1 MKHKETKKHLES
13 EYFIKTARIS
23 RGHYKIRQAV
33 PQSFVEAPGCSQAA
47 GENTSS
53 SEYFSCVSSP
63 YKLGHHDEDGHYKIR
78 QAVPQSFVEA
88 PGCSQAAGENTSS
101 SEYFSCVSSPYKLAH
116 HDEDG
121 FHQLQQNA
129 SYLGALNMP
138 VSQSARK
145 RKIMEGHIEGD
156 RNTQQDTPWPE
167 SRVEA
172 PGCGQ
177 AAGENASSC
186 GYFTCVSSPS
196 KLPRYEDGIKQRPV
210 LKDLVQPRS
219 SSDFSYTSI
228 SSHSASNKD
237 PFMSS
242 VHGTDLRLMKIYYM
256 HVQMKRGV
264 AVLCQTE
271 EGWEPPSKKTKIEEM
286 TYIKEVHKN
295 VPLSHMPGKNLL
307 IFSEPRVDSGAQEK
321 REKADYHAKPPNLV
335 VYRRVQVQKA
345 LESGFRCMAC
355 CHVFSTLELLQ
366 EHVENG
372 IREGFSCHVFHRA
385 MARMR
390 YKRLKMKNKKLMKAT
405 LSGQEE
411 KHFDMKINLKN

>member
-1 MKHKETKKHLES
+1 MRPLDLTRKEFLTR
-13 EYFIKTARIS
+13 ARGFLFSQVSGEMI
-23 RGHYKIRQAV
+23 RKRVAKDTMTCWHYKIRQAV

-47 GENTSS
+47 GQNTSS

-63 YKLGHHDEDGHYKIR
+63 YKLD
-78 QAVPQSFVEA
+78 
-88 PGCSQAAGENTSS
+88 
-101 SEYFSCVSSPYKLAH
+101 H

-145 RKIMEGHIEGD
+145 RKIMEVHIEG
-156 RNTQQDTPWPE
+156 
-167 SRVEA
+167 
-172 PGCGQ
+172 
-177 AAGENASSC
+177 
-186 GYFTCVSSPS
+186 
-196 KLPRYEDGIKQRPV
+196 IKERLV
-210 LKDLVQPRS
+210 LKDLLQRKS
-219 SSDFSYTSI
+219 SSDYSYTSI
-228 SSHSASNKD
+228 SSHSASNND

-256 HVQMKRGV
+256 HVQMERGV

-335 VYRRVQVQKA
+335 VYHRVQVRKA

-355 CHVFSTLELLQ
+355 CQVFSTLELLQ

-385 MARMR
+385 MAHMK

-405 LSGQEE
+405 LSCQEE
-411 KHFDMKINLKN
+411 KHFDMKTNLKN